1 MHPLLIVIIGLTIIA
16 GCLIGYKI
24 LFRRRVY
31 QQNPEGELVEVRAKI
46 PWKKYST
53 FGGGLFI
60 LLLAWCLCVK
70 IIPASTVG
78 VMKTFGEVDRS
89 EVLPEGIHIISPIT
103 SVVKVP
109 VSVQTSV
116 IKNASA
122 ASKDLQTV
130 TATLTVNYEITPNEA
145 ISVYVRNPDL
155 AYESQ
160 FIIPAVHESLKSVV
174 AQYTATDII
183 VKRQEVSD
191 KLTELLREK
200 LSKYHLNVQDINI
213 ANFDF
218 SEVFNTAIEQKMKAS
233 QEAEKAKFD
242 LEKVQT
248 EAKQKVVAAEADARA
263 IDIKTR
269 ALMRGGKDY
278 VKLEAINKWDGHM
291 PQIVGQ
297 GTMPMIQLGGK

>member
-1 MHPLLIVIIGLTIIA
+1 MKFPEFSFTKKTMIA
-16 GCLIGYKI
+16 AGITVAAVTGW
-24 LFRRRVY
+24 
-31 QQNPEGELVEVRAKI
+31 G
-46 PWKKYST
+46 
-53 FGGGLFI
+53 
-60 LLLAWCLCVK
+60 LCVK

-89 EVLPEGIHIISPIT
+89 EVLNEGIHLVSPIT

-109 VSVQTSV
+109 VSVQTTV
-116 IKNASA
+116 VKNASA

-130 TATLTVNYEITPNEA
+130 TATLTVNYQITPNEA

-160 FIIPAVHESLKSVV
+160 FIIPAVHESLKSVI

-183 VKRQEVSD
+183 MKRQEVSE

-200 LSKYHLNVQDINI
+200 LQHYHLNVQDINI

-248 EAKQKVVAAEADARA
+248 EAKQKVVAAEAEAKA
-263 IDIKTR
+263 IHIKTE
-269 ALMRGGKDY
+269 AMQRGGKDY
-278 VKLEAINKWDGHM
+278 IKLEAINKWDGKL
-291 PQIVGQ
+291 PYLVG
-297 GTMPMIQLGGK
+297 GNGSVPMISIPVAKGGKE

>member
-1 MHPLLIVIIGLTIIA
+1 MKFSGFSFGKKSMAAVA
-16 GCLIGYKI
+16 GVVVLAVGY
-24 LFRRRVY
+24 
-31 QQNPEGELVEVRAKI
+31 G
-46 PWKKYST
+46 
-53 FGGGLFI
+53 
-60 LLLAWCLCVK
+60 LCVK
-70 IIPASTVG
+70 TIPASTVG

-89 EVLPEGIHIISPIT
+89 GVLGEGIHLISPVT

-130 TATLTVNYEITPNEA
+130 TATLTVNYQIMPNEA
-145 ISVYVRNPDL
+145 VAVYVRNPDL
-155 AYESQ
+155 NYESQ

-183 VKRQEVSD
+183 AKRQEVSE

-200 LSKYHLNVQDINI
+200 LLHYHLNVHDINI

-218 SEVFNTAIEQKMKAS
+218 SDVFNAAIEQKMKAS

-248 EAKQKVVAAEADARA
+248 EAKQKVVAAEAEAKA
-263 IDIKTR
+263 IHIKTE
-269 ALMRGGKDY
+269 AMQRGGRDY
-278 VKLEAINKWDGHM
+278 IKLEAINKWDGKL
-291 PQIVGQ
+291 PYFVGDK
-297 GTMPMIQLGGK
+297 GSIPMISVPTEQKE